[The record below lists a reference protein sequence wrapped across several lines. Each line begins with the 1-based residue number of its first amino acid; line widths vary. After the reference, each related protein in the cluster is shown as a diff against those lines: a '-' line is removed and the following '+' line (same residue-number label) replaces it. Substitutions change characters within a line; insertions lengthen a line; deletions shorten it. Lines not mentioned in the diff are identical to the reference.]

1 VFITAVPNT
10 KEFAL
15 FAGTPQFVLFTVY
28 LEAEEEE
35 DKEEEEEDFRAILH
49 DSRVLFASHEPL
61 NFLPMRTPA
70 TRVSGDVGK
79 C

>member
-1 VFITAVPNT
+1 
-10 KEFAL
+10 
-15 FAGTPQFVLFTVY
+15 VY

-61 NFLPMRTPA
+61 NLHVYK
-70 TRVSGDVGK
+70 VSK
-79 C
+79 SQ